1 MQAIDPIRIRNRGLL
16 VQCSGPVP
24 RAYCAFLIHFAFIL
38 LANTVL
44 LALHVKA
51 LQLELSL
58 IVLVSVLSWIAAN
71 YLYRWVELP
80 IGRWRPAALF
90 S

>member
-1 MQAIDPIRIRNRGLL
+1 MQWAGA
-16 VQCSGPVP
+16 

-44 LALHVKA
+44 VALHVESPA
-51 LQLELSL
+51 IGLGL
-58 IVLVSVLSWIAAN
+58 IALVSVLSWIAAG

-80 IGRWRPAALF
+80 IGRWRPAMLF
-90 S
+90 

>member
-1 MQAIDPIRIRNRGLL
+1 
-16 VQCSGPVP
+16 
-24 RAYCAFLIHFAFIL
+24 

-44 LALHVKA
+44 LALHVESPVIGVSMIA
-51 LQLELSL
+51 
-58 IVLVSVLSWIAAN
+58 LVSVLSWMAAA